1 MDRGIVFLAGTG
13 GGIYDVH
20 LAEDW
25 RINASLM
32 SRSYGDFG
40 TEENKDIRSYV
51 ASLNQFFDEGRWQV
65 MLNGISSGQNDA
77 SLNDKSRQE
86 FARDTRVNKSGFSP
100 ASSGAHGM
108 LAYHRPDFFGQEGY
122 FKAALL
128 YGQGLG
134 AEVNSI
140 GADGDLLDQ
149 AQTLRLALYGHTRLN
164 QDWRIA
170 QALIAEQSKNR
181 YVPGDDYRYMTLNVR
196 LANELTSNFKM
207 QYELSWQTM
216 NLNALGYDG
225 RQAAKGDYWRLTFAP
240 TFKAQT
246 GDFFIRPELRLFATY
261 MNWSRDLDNFSAT
274 DDFGQKGFK
283 SGGEWQLGVQ
293 METWF

>member
-1 MDRGIVFLAGTG
+1 
-13 GGIYDVH
+13 
-20 LAEDW
+20 
-25 RINASLM
+25 
-32 SRSYGDFG
+32 
-40 TEENKDIRSYV
+40 
-51 ASLNQFFDEGRWQV
+51 
-65 MLNGISSGQNDA
+65 
-77 SLNDKSRQE
+77 
-86 FARDTRVNKSGFSP
+86 
-100 ASSGAHGM
+100 M

-170 QALIAEQSKNR
+170 PAFIAEQSKYR

-196 LANELTSNFKM
+196 LANELTSNFEM

-225 RQAAKGDYWRLTFAP
+225 RQAANGDYWKLTFAP